1 MLSKAKTCQSGRNI
15 NNSKKSLP
23 EFGNKNEGQIA
34 SKRAEDIINPRV
46 ARRMKKIEET
56 ESTTPK
62 CAICLAVTEEDFG
75 RLECGHEFCMS
86 CLTRWWRHH
95 STCPCCREE
104 IDFIICNGR
113 TVTLSDLPPE
123 EIDEN
128 KPFIAHC

>member
-1 MLSKAKTCQSGRNI
+1 
-15 NNSKKSLP
+15 
-23 EFGNKNEGQIA
+23 
-34 SKRAEDIINPRV
+34 
-46 ARRMKKIEET
+46 
-56 ESTTPK
+56 
-62 CAICLAVTEEDFG
+62 
-75 RLECGHEFCMS
+75 MS